1 VSAYTYGLNPSD
13 FHAHIEA
20 FLGGRWILFDPTRL
34 APQSSFVRIGQGRDA
49 ADTSFATIFGSAVM
63 NKMELSM
70 QPIGRRRQRRLF
82 SAAGLNTGLFVCA
95 DDVIIGPQWSA
106 LPFCSKKSL

>member
-49 ADTSFATIFGSAVM
+49 ADTSFATIFGGAVM

-70 QPIGRRRQRRLF
+70 QPSAGQRNYPEYTTAPISNYPSPGHSEKQR
-82 SAAGLNTGLFVCA
+82 SSQEN
-95 DDVIIGPQWSA
+95 
-106 LPFCSKKSL
+106 